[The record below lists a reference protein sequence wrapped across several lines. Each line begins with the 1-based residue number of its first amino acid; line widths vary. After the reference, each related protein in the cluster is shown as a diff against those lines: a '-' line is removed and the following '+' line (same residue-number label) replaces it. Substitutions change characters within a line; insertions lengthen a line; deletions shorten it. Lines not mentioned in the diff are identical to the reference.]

1 MAECRCKPGRCD
13 AFGVTPEDLSPLELN
28 WSKLGRALCAALKL
42 SSKPVRLGIY
52 NTEQIGS
59 WSAEAVP
66 VILTVQSHQGEF
78 FHAVSALVARVG
90 KPFILFAPTSHL
102 VNATSRELFGASGS
116 VFLPLDAYVI
126 FNEDGTL
133 EAARAP
139 EELFGQVAPGLKEPE
154 DEDQARRAL
163 ALIERLEAEC
173 PMSPPTVSTVFRL
186 YCIEELTIAK
196 IARRC
201 RCSVGTVANRLELI
215 RTRTRTDPKDLR
227 RVSDHLSQ
235 IQKDVAAARVEY
247 QGRWRG
253 GS

>member
-1 MAECRCKPGRCD
+1 MAECRCNPGRCD
-13 AFGVTPEDLSPLELN
+13 SFGVTPEDLSPLELN

-42 SSKPVRLGIY
+42 SSKPVRLGVY

-102 VNATSRELFGASGS
+102 VSATARELLGASGS

-133 EAARAP
+133 EAGRAP

-186 YCIEELTIAK
+186 YCIEELTIEK

-215 RTRTRTDPKDLR
+215 RRKTRVDPKDLR
-227 RVSDHLSQ
+227 RVSDHLNR
-235 IQKDVAAARVEY
+235 IQEDVAAAKAEH
-247 QGRWRG
+247 RWRRRSEG
-253 GS
+253 